1 MSPRNDEIPSTIH
14 GLVADSG
21 NAIRAMNREQNS
33 DLDTNFGRFV
43 LRYTAELTNADI
55 AALSSGVNDLIIL
68 AQREAGLNREDFLN
82 SSAGTKRGLKKEFV
96 RGRLAGKEKRG

>member
-82 SSAGTKRGLKKEFV
+82 SVFFNWNTSYKHISLGSPLELNEG
-96 RGRLAGKEKRG
+96 